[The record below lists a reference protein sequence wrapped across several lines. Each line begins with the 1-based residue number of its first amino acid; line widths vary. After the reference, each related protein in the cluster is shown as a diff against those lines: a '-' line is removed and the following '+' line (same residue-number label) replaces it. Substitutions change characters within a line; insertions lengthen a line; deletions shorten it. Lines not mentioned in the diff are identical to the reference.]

1 MNKHLRWLKFYDL
14 KIVDFEPKYAI
25 TEDFYTVD
33 YKGRKYSLKIICRVY
48 KGIDHLFVQKVATIF
63 NTFSMELQRSVIMS
77 LSFFEQAIFFK
88 SGDISRPM
96 KEFIDSII
104 MLILGS

>member
-1 MNKHLRWLKFYDL
+1 MLKLYDS
-14 KIVDFEPKYAI
+14 KIVDFEQKYAI
-25 TEDFYTVD
+25 TEDLYAVD

-77 LSFFEQAIFFK
+77 LSFFEQAIF
-88 SGDISRPM
+88 SNQG
-96 KEFIDSII
+96 II
-104 MLILGS
+104 CDQSKNPLIVI